1 MVNVPTQVSYWREG
15 AREDWQVACELIAAG
30 RIRHGF
36 FFAHLALEK
45 LLKAHVC
52 LETQDLAPRLH
63 NLVRLSEL
71 AGLTLDPDRMDHLA
85 RMNLFSIEGR
95 YPESLAPLPTE
106 EETQQYLARTR
117 EIFEWLIRQL

>member
-45 LLKAHVC
+45 LLKARVC
-52 LETQDLAPRLH
+52 P
-63 NLVRLSEL
+63 
-71 AGLTLDPDRMDHLA
+71 
-85 RMNLFSIEGR
+85 
-95 YPESLAPLPTE
+95 
-106 EETQQYLARTR
+106 ETQQYLARTR
-117 EIFEWLIRQL
+117 EIFEWLIRPL